1 MILDSQLDTIGIYP
15 NPDKD
20 PELRATREV
29 IGALSGVRL
38 LLPEGLSEY
47 LPKCPNVEPVPLERL
62 STEPQAMIVLGGDGT
77 ILEAAHLSIPAG
89 IPLLG
94 INLGRVGYMAELEM
108 SELSLLERLVAK
120 DFNIEERMTISVDRG
135 AKKFAIN
142 DAVLGGCSLFRMVE
156 IELYCDSKPV
166 NHYRA
171 DGLII
176 STPTGSTAYSLSA
189 GGAVVDPRM
198 DAMIA
203 TPICSHS
210 LNAKPIVFSA
220 DSTLTLKNVTRGGE
234 ALTLCIDGSE
244 CAELVPGE
252 SVTIRRA
259 PERVKLIRLRDG
271 GFYEVLRHK
280 MAEN

>member
-1 MILDSQLDTIGIYP
+1 MDSQLDTIGIYP

-20 PELRATREV
+20 PELHATREV
-29 IGALSGVRL
+29 IDALSGVRL
-38 LLPEGLSEY
+38 LLPEGLLDY
-47 LPKCPNVEPVPLERL
+47 LPKCPNVEPVSLERL

-120 DFNIEERMTISVDRG
+120 NFNIEERMTISVDRG

-252 SVTIRRA
+252 SVTIRRS

>member
-1 MILDSQLDTIGIYP
+1 MDSQLDTIGIYP

-38 LLPEGLSEY
+38 LLPERLSEY